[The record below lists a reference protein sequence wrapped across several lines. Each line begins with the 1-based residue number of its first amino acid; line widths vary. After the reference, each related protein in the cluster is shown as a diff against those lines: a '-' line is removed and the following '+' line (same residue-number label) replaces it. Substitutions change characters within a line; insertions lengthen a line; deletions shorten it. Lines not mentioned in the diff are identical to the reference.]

1 MAAVVLVFAVTNVR
15 FFFDSFPGAL
25 PGQAEIYLDH
35 ALVLRLHIVTGTLAI
50 VVGPMQFWS
59 GFRDRHRKWHRR
71 LGKIYLT
78 GVAIGSPTALYVAWI
93 SYGGL
98 PTHISFTLLALVW
111 GGTTLMA
118 YRRIRARN
126 WRSHRE
132 WMIRSYSCALGIL
145 AMRAWLG
152 VFARLGG
159 VELEEAQIA
168 SVWLGWV
175 LNLLIAEMYI
185 GWWRHRKTVDAVPES
200 IPAQSIT

>member
-1 MAAVVLVFAVTNVR
+1 MPLNN
-15 FFFDSFPGAL
+15 
-25 PGQAEIYLDH
+25 
-35 ALVLRLHIVTGTLAI
+35 ALVLRVHIVAGSLALL
-50 VVGPMQFWS
+50 VGPMQFWS

-78 GVAIGSPTALYVAWI
+78 CVAIGSPTALYVAWI

-132 WMIRSYSCALGIL
+132 WMIRSYSCVLGIL
-145 AMRAWLG
+145 AMRGWVG
-152 VFARLGG
+152 VFMGLGG
-159 VELEEAQIA
+159 VEFEEAFVT

-185 GWWRHRKTVDAVPES
+185 GWWRHRKTVDAAPAS